1 MRFVRFVSYDN
12 TSSIEDMLLINQKVN
27 MDKRKQ
33 IQGVLK
39 KKSWKKRRRLYSV
52 NSREDLMKSMQQTV
66 LLADQAN
73 ITLLFQNA

>member
-1 MRFVRFVSYDN
+1 MLINFCTNFCIKKPEVVFRRFVRFVRFVSYDN

-39 KKSWKKRRRLYSV
+39 KKVVEEEEKIIFR
-52 NSREDLMKSMQQTV
+52 
-66 LLADQAN
+66 
-73 ITLLFQNA
+73 